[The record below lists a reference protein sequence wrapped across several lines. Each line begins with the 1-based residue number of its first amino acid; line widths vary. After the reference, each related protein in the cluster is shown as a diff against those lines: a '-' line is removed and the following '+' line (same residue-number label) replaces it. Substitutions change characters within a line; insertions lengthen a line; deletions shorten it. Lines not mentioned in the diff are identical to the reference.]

1 MLYNI
6 RSFDKLVDTALFQ
19 SGQPLLDQYIQR
31 YASQD
36 VKRQVS
42 RVFIATPTNNTTQL
56 AGFFTLSAGS
66 IRCSDLP
73 NSLAKKLPHYPIPV
87 ALIGRLA
94 VDYRFQGK
102 GLGSILLADACR
114 KVINASATLA
124 VVGIVV
130 EAKDAV
136 ASNFYQHFGFT
147 PLPGVSSRLIL
158 PISAISA

>member
-42 RVFIATPTNNTTQL
+42 RVFIATPTNNTNQL

-73 NSLAKKLPHYPIPV
+73 NSLAKKLPRYPIPV

-114 KVINASATLA
+114 KVINASATLS

-130 EAKDAV
+130 EAKDVA
-136 ASNFYQHFGFT
+136 ASNFYQYFGFT

-158 PISAISA
+158 PMSAISR